1 MIIADLVDHQ
11 TREWIG
17 RVYLSGAPFPGDI
30 IERDAE
36 PVMVIRRAFLNL
48 GPDVDPDAVKT
59 RLSLKLNVRPIE

>member
-17 RVYLSGAPFPGDI
+17 RVYLSGPPFPGDV

-36 PVMVIRRAFLNL
+36 PVMVIRRCFLDL
-48 GPDVDPDAVKT
+48 GPDLDPDAVKT
-59 RLSLKLNVRPIE
+59 CLSLKLNVRPV